1 MKHKSLLVV
10 WPILFVFALLWS
22 LVAIA
27 LLRKPTPVTQET
39 EWIRSFN
46 EEYGFS
52 VEHPN
57 KWTARVYGQQGFR
70 GATEVKLELYDSLL
84 GAFRIFVSQKEAR
97 QPTPQNVAQ
106 WGMSLINEGNEI
118 MTGRGETALQEI
130 DFGEETMQ
138 GTSIL
143 RRRYGNERYLFEDVY
158 IARDSDMIIITL
170 QATASEFDRYTEDF
184 NRVVASF
191 DPFK

>member
-1 MKHKSLLVV
+1 
-10 WPILFVFALLWS
+10 
-22 LVAIA
+22 
-27 LLRKPTPVTQET
+27 
-39 EWIRSFN
+39 
-46 EEYGFS
+46 
-52 VEHPN
+52 
-57 KWTARVYGQQGFR
+57 
-70 GATEVKLELYDSLL
+70 
-84 GAFRIFVSQKEAR
+84 
-97 QPTPQNVAQ
+97 
-106 WGMSLINEGNEI
+106 MSLINEGNEI

-130 DFGEETMQ
+130 DFGEETMR

-191 DPFK
+191 DPIK